1 MLKNLATCKPSEFLK
16 QTNRIRKVAEKWL
29 KNTDILNIRKT
40 QPEYPEGVTTEEKE
54 RILQTQVKENLSK
67 MFDAIL
73 EDYSDE
79 TLELLALVCFVEPEE
94 VDNYE
99 MSEYI
104 LAVSELLNN
113 TAVLSFFTS
122 LVRLGQRNTLGA

>member
-40 QPEYPEGVTTEEKE
+40 QPEYPEGATTEEKE
-54 RILQTQVKENLSK
+54 RILQAQVKENLSK

-94 VDNYE
+94 VDNHE

-104 LAVSELLNN
+104 TAVHELINN
-113 TAVLSFFTS
+113 AAVLSFFTS

>member
-94 VDNYE
+94 VDNHE

>member
-79 TLELLALVCFVEPEE
+79 TLELLALVCFVEPEN
-94 VDNYE
+94 VDDHE

-104 LAVSELLNN
+104 TAVSELINN